1 MPAFITAY
9 KLNIEGL
16 ASNIIY
22 MLQGE
27 RLIQIIHNRVIP
39 MICSKTY
46 VIDKINTRSIALAM
60 LKHMI

>member
-1 MPAFITAY
+1 
-9 KLNIEGL
+9 
-16 ASNIIY
+16 
-22 MLQGE
+22 
-27 RLIQIIHNRVIP
+27 